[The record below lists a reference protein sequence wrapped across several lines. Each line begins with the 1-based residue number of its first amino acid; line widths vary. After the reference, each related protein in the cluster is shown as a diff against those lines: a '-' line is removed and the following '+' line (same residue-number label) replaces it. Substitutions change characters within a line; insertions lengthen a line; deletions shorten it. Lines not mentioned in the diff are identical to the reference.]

1 MLVINIR
8 PFALICWLLWAA
20 LFAAASIGAMPWPL
34 AALLGVSVYALWRLY
49 RQAVI
54 VHA

>member
-1 MLVINIR
+1 MTDIR

-20 LFAAASIGAMPWPL
+20 LVVAAFIGAMPWPL
-34 AALLGVSVYALWRLY
+34 AVLLAVSVYALWHLY
-49 RQAVI
+49 RRAVL